1 MATRRG
7 RRGAR
12 RDWAQVSS
20 LVSAL
25 AAVGALVFTALSLQA
40 TRDQIEIAERGQVTD
55 RYSKAVEQLAH
66 PRFEVRLGAV
76 HALEQ
81 IARDSDVHR
90 VPVVSVLTS
99 FIRSERH
106 ITTGGPPTC
115 DVEEFYDVG
124 SSRHDVHAALVA
136 VTRLDAGRAVDLSL
150 SCLDSAL
157 LPGAR
162 LRCANLDGSSL
173 RQASLIG
180 ADLRGASMAG
190 VRLDA
195 AEALGPEGAGAV
207 LRGASLVGA
216 HLSRASL
223 RNAVLEAVD
232 LAGADLTDA
241 VLAGADLDGANLA
254 GAYVRGADFTGAS
267 VDFAAALRAG
277 AIDDYPPATDAC
289 GP

>member
-25 AAVGALVFTALSLQA
+25 TAVGALVFTALSLQA

-81 IARDSDVHR
+81 IARDSEAHR

-99 FIRSERH
+99 FIRGERH
-106 ITTGGPPTC
+106 VTTGGGPAC
-115 DVEEFYDVG
+115 EVEEFYDVG
-124 SSRHDVHAALVA
+124 SARHDVHAALTA
-136 VTRLDAGRAVDLSL
+136 VGRLDGGRAVDLSL

-180 ADLRGASMAG
+180 ADLRGASLAG
-190 VRLDA
+190 ARLDA
-195 AEALGPEGAGAV
+195 AESLGPDGAGAV
-207 LRGASLVGA
+207 LRGASLAGA
-216 HLSRASL
+216 RLSRATL

-254 GAYVRGADFTGAS
+254 GAYVRGADFSGAT

-277 AIDDYPPATDAC
+277 AIDDYPPAPQAC